1 MNNRRWLRPFLI
13 IFALLIF
20 VVSLLVSNSIVSSL
34 EIHIKDLEMHV
45 KGLEAHVKGLEG
57 VVEERRAEE
66 LRKMELWVDAMRCIN
81 NADENTDLT
90 LAIAVLENN
99 NSIPV
104 VVLDDRGEIS
114 LYRNIE
120 LAAGCDTAAVLNG
133 VVQSAKDNGYVIQM
147 EFAPYDG
154 YLSICYNESL
164 ALSHFSGILASQSSL
179 LESQSV
185 LLDSQSEL
193 LYRISCYPYIQLAVV
208 VLFFVVCFLAILSS
222 KRAEQNRVWVG
233 LSKETAHQLGTPI
246 SSLMAWTEVLK
257 EKYPNDE
264 LVPEMERDVARLQR
278 VAERFSKIGSKPEPT
293 TVDVVDV
300 IERAVDYVKR
310 RSPAKV
316 VYEISVPKKSLLVR
330 MNAPLLEWVVENL
343 CKNAIDAMNGN
354 GNITISVQQN
364 SDKAFIEISDTGKG
378 IAKSCY
384 KRVFAP
390 GYTTKERGWG
400 LGLSLAKRIVEE
412 YHKGRIFVKNSQ
424 PGKGT
429 TFRIELKK

>member
-34 EIHIKDLEMHV
+34 EVHIKDLEMHV
-45 KGLEAHVKGLEG
+45 KSLEAHVKGLEG

-99 NSIPV
+99 NTIPV
-104 VVLDDRGEIS
+104 VVLDDRGDIS

-120 LAAGCDTAAVLNG
+120 LPAGCDTAAVLNG

-257 EKYPNDE
+257 EKYPDDE
-264 LVPEMERDVARLQR
+264 LVPEMEHDVARLQR

-300 IERAVDYVKR
+300 IGRAVDYVKR
-310 RSPAKV
+310 RSPSKV
-316 VYEISVPKKSLLVR
+316 AYEINVPKKPLLVR

-354 GNITISVQQN
+354 GNITINVQQN
-364 SDKAFIEISDTGKG
+364 SEKAFIEVSDTGKG
-378 IAKSCY
+378 IAKSCQ
-384 KRVFAP
+384 KRVFDP

-424 PGKGT
+424 LGKGT